1 MNHQK
6 KIIIS
11 TIIKSMEAL
20 HANSLSVKIGDTP
33 ILSDVSFRLYPN
45 ELCGLIGPSGAGKS
59 TLIRLIL
66 GIQKPTQGKVELGKM
81 EESLGSVG
89 YVPQDDALHRS
100 LTVSQSLDFAARL
113 RLHHLTKEAREHRV
127 QEVIEQIGLS
137 ERLNVRIRALSG
149 GQRKRVS
156 VALELL
162 NQPQLLILDEPTSG
176 LDPGLESKMMGLF
189 QEVAQNGRIIMVATH
204 AMQSLLM
211 CNKLLVLIKGRLAYG
226 GTPQGALKWF
236 GVSTFAG
243 IFEQLPSHAPAVW
256 AAKWVQ
262 EGKQFIA
269 SSSTK
274 ATDSPTMKQSSE
286 KATNNKQLSLSERL
300 EALKSQR
307 KK

>member
-1 MNHQK
+1 
-6 KIIIS
+6 
-11 TIIKSMEAL
+11 MEAL

-33 ILSDVSFRLYPN
+33 ILSDISFRLHPN

-66 GIQKPTQGKVELGKM
+66 GIQEPTHGKVELGKM
-81 EESLGSVG
+81 EEILGSVG

-100 LTVSQSLDFAARL
+100 LTVSQSLEFAARL
-113 RLHHLTKEAREHRV
+113 RLHQLSNEERAHRV
-127 QEVIEQIGLS
+127 QEVIEQIGLN

-226 GTPQGALKWF
+226 GTPQGALSWF
-236 GVSTFAG
+236 EVSTFAG
-243 IFEQLPSHAPAVW
+243 IFEQLPKHSPAVW
-256 AAKWVQ
+256 AAKWTQ
-262 EGKQFIA
+262 EGKHFIA
-269 SSSTK
+269 TTTTK
-274 ATDSPTMKQSSE
+274 PTGTPKMTNSSE
-286 KATNNKQLSLSERL
+286 KVSDSKQMSLSERL
-300 EALKSQR
+300 EELKSQR